1 MAASVVS
8 ILSGIMAAS
17 AGLAGE
23 KVSKSGSIP
32 GLDLAAIIPALL
44 GKSGGAAGI
53 MGTLASAASKSGLI
67 NNANIAE
74 LAGSLFSVAKTQA
87 VKKPAASG
95 AAGKIDVAGLAAAII
110 GSSGTGAN
118 LESIASMAM
127 TLGKSAKDTKGLTKI
142 ASDLGKTL
150 SSSGGISF
158 GGGGTALKGLDKVL
172 GSDVKC
178 DLFKAVLKG
187 LG

>member
-44 GKSGGAAGI
+44 GKSTGAAGI
-53 MGTLASAASKSGLI
+53 MGTLASAAAKSGLI

-87 VKKPAASG
+87 VKKTAAS
-95 AAGKIDVAGLAAAII
+95 GKIDVAGLAAAII
-110 GSSGTGAN
+110 GSSGTSAN

-142 ASDLGKTL
+142 ASELGKTL

-158 GGGGTALKGLDKVL
+158 GGGATALKGLDKVL